1 MGLRFRKSISIM
13 PGVKLNF
20 GKTGMSV
27 STGIPGFR
35 KTFHTSGKVTTSM
48 GIPGTGISY
57 VTTENKNKTPRNQR
71 QTRNETPTYYEP
83 TSEPIATPDYNET
96 EAQYDTSYEEPIS
109 QPKIVTKNVAAD
121 IHKITDDVIDWTEV
135 MVNPC
140 PPDDSYDAE
149 LWTYFHNVSAK
160 VLSGDID
167 TYLQVIN
174 DINPLNDLLDY
185 GTGFEFGTDSP
196 LKMEVEFQINSDNI
210 NMPKN
215 STEYQDYVCSVA
227 IRIARDIFALL
238 PVQKVIVHATNN
250 GEDILSVCF
259 DKETFSDLK
268 FSFIDPS
275 NVLRNFKCNMN
286 YTESKGFTEIERL
299 DI

>member
-1 MGLRFRKSISIM
+1 MGLRFRKSISII

-20 GKTGMSV
+20 GKNGMSV
-27 STGIPGFR
+27 STGVPGFR
-35 KTFHTSGKVTTSM
+35 KTFHSSGRVTTSV

-57 VTTENKNKTPRNQR
+57 VTTENKNRTPRNQR

-83 TSEPIATPDYNET
+83 VSEPIATPDYNEP
-96 EAQYDTSYEEPIS
+96 EVQYDTSYDEPIS
-109 QPKIVTKNVAAD
+109 KPVTKTVTTD
-121 IHKITDDVIDWTEV
+121 IHKITDDVIDWTEI
-135 MVNPC
+135 MVSSC
-140 PPDDSYDAE
+140 PPDSSYDAD
-149 LWTYFHNVSAK
+149 LWKYFHDVSGK
-160 VLSGDID
+160 ILSGDID

-210 NMPKN
+210 DMAKN

-238 PVQKVIVHATNN
+238 PVQKVVVHAAND
-250 GEDILSVCF
+250 GVDILSACF
-259 DKETFSDLK
+259 DKKTFSDLK
-268 FSFIDPS
+268 FNFIDPS
-275 NVLRNFKCNMN
+275 ETINKFEHNMEFDSNGFGSVL
-286 YTESKGFTEIERL
+286 RL

>member
-1 MGLRFRKSISIM
+1 MGLRFRKSISII

-20 GKTGMSV
+20 GKSGMSV

-35 KTFHTSGKVTTSM
+35 KTFHTSGRVTTSV
-48 GIPGTGISY
+48 GIPGTGLSY
-57 VTTENKNKTPRNQR
+57 VTTENKNRKPRNQR
-71 QTRNETPTYYEP
+71 QPRNEAPTYYEP
-83 TSEPIATPDYNET
+83 ASEPITVPEYNEP
-96 EAQYDTSYEEPIS
+96 EEHYETSFEPTS
-109 QPKIVTKNVAAD
+109 RTVTKSVATD

-140 PPDDSYDAE
+140 PPDDSYDTE
-149 LWTYFHNVSAK
+149 LWKYFHGVSAK
-160 VLSGDID
+160 ILSGDID

-210 NMPKN
+210 DMAEN

-238 PVQKVIVHATNN
+238 PVQNVVVHATSDGN
-250 GEDILSVCF
+250 DILSVCF
-259 DKETFSDLK
+259 DKKTFSCLK
-268 FSFIDPS
+268 FNFIDPS
-275 NVLRNFKCNMN
+275 DTINKFNHNMN
-286 YTESKGFTEIERL
+286 FGNDGFGTIDRIE
-299 DI
+299 

>member
-1 MGLRFRKSISIM
+1 MGLRFRKSISII

-20 GKTGMSV
+20 GKSGMSV
-27 STGIPGFR
+27 SAGVPGFR
-35 KTFHTSGKVTTSM
+35 KTFHTSSRVTTSV

-57 VTTENKNKTPRNQR
+57 VTTENRNRTSHNQR
-71 QTRNETPTYYEP
+71 QTQNEPPTYYKPVPESV
-83 TSEPIATPDYNET
+83 TEPDYNESEEIYGT
-96 EAQYDTSYEEPIS
+96 AYTEPIT
-109 QPKIVTKNVAAD
+109 KTVTKTVATD
-121 IHKITDDVIDWTEV
+121 IHKIADDVIDWTEV
-135 MVNPC
+135 MVNSC

-149 LWTYFHNVSAK
+149 LWKYFHNMSTK

-196 LKMEVEFQINSDNI
+196 LKIEIEFQINSDNI
-210 NMPKN
+210 DMSKK

-238 PVQKVIVHATNN
+238 PVRNVVVHATEGSN
-250 GEDILSVCF
+250 DILSVCF
-259 DKETFSDLK
+259 DKKEFMMLK
-268 FSFIDPS
+268 FNFIDPS
-275 NVLRNFKCNMN
+275 NVVAKFRYEMSFDETN
-286 YTESKGFTEIERL
+286 GFNSITRL
-299 DI
+299 QM

>member
-1 MGLRFRKSISIM
+1 MGLRFRKSISII

-20 GKTGMSV
+20 GKSGMSV
-27 STGIPGFR
+27 STGVPGFR
-35 KTFHTSGKVTTSM
+35 KTFHTSGRVTTSV
-48 GIPGTGISY
+48 GIPGTGLSY
-57 VTTENKNKTPRNQR
+57 VTTENKNRTSRNQR

-83 TSEPIATPDYNET
+83 TPEPVAIPEYNEPEINTETSFAEPITRTVTNTVAT
-96 EAQYDTSYEEPIS
+96 
-109 QPKIVTKNVAAD
+109 D

-140 PPDDSYDAE
+140 PPDDSYDAD
-149 LWTYFHNVSAK
+149 LWKYFHNASTK

-174 DINPLNDLLDY
+174 DINPLNDLLAY

-196 LKMEVEFQINSDNI
+196 LKMEVEFQINSNNI
-210 NMPKN
+210 DMPKS

-238 PVQKVIVHATNN
+238 PVQKVIVHATD
-250 GEDILSVCF
+250 GMMDILSVCF
-259 DKETFSDLK
+259 DKKTFSGLK
-268 FSFIDPS
+268 FNFIDPS
-275 NVLRNFKCNMN
+275 ETINKFEHYMEFDNGFNRIDRLV
-286 YTESKGFTEIERL
+286 TET
-299 DI
+299 

>member
-13 PGVKLNF
+13 PGVKINF
-20 GKTGMSV
+20 GKKGTSITTGV
-27 STGIPGFR
+27 PGFK
-35 KTFHTSGKVTTSM
+35 KTFHSSGRVTTSI

-57 VTTENKNKTPRNQR
+57 VKTENKNREHHIQR
-71 QTRNETPTYYEP
+71 QTRNESSTYYEP
-83 TSEPIATPDYNET
+83 ASETVTMPDYT
-96 EAQYDTSYEEPIS
+96 ESEFMYDTSYTEPIS
-109 QPKIVTKNVAAD
+109 KSVTKNVVTD
-121 IHKITDDVIDWTEV
+121 IHKITDEVIDWTEI
-135 MVNPC
+135 MVNPY
-140 PPDDSYDAE
+140 PPDDSYDAD
-149 LWTYFHNVSAK
+149 LWKYFHEVSAK

-227 IRIARDIFALL
+227 IRIARDMFALL
-238 PVQKVIVHATNN
+238 PVQKVVVHATDKNV
-250 GEDILSVCF
+250 DILSVCF
-259 DKETFSDLK
+259 DKKTFLNLK
-268 FSFIDPS
+268 FNFINPS
-275 NVLRNFKCNMN
+275 DTISKFEHNMDFN
-286 YTESKGFTEIERL
+286 TTSGFNSIPL
-299 DI
+299 LIV

>member
-1 MGLRFRKSISIM
+1 MGLRFRKSISIL

-27 STGIPGFR
+27 STGVPGFR
-35 KTFHTSGKVTTSM
+35 KTFHSSGRVTTSV

-57 VTTENKNKTPRNQR
+57 VTTENKNKTPRSQR

-83 TSEPIATPDYNET
+83 DTTPGYNET
-96 EAQYDTSYEEPIS
+96 EAQYNTSYDEPIS
-109 QPKIVTKNVAAD
+109 KTVTRSVTAD
-121 IHKITDDVIDWTEV
+121 IHKITDDVIDWTEI
-135 MVNPC
+135 MVSPC
-140 PPDDSYDAE
+140 PPDSSYDAD
-149 LWTYFHNVSAK
+149 LWKYFHDVSAK

-167 TYLQVIN
+167 TYLKVIN

-210 NMPKN
+210 DMPKN

-238 PVQKVIVHATNN
+238 PVQSVVVHATND
-250 GEDILSVCF
+250 GHDILSVCF
-259 DKETFSDLK
+259 DKKTFSDLK
-268 FSFIDPS
+268 FNFIDPS
-275 NVLRNFKCNMN
+275 ETINKFECNMAFN
-286 YTESKGFTEIERL
+286 TSNGFGCVQRL
-299 DI
+299 DV

>member
-1 MGLRFRKSISIM
+1 MGLRFRKSISII

-20 GKTGMSV
+20 GKSGMSV
-27 STGIPGFR
+27 STGVPGFR
-35 KTFHTSGKVTTSM
+35 KTFHTSGRVTTSV
-48 GIPGTGISY
+48 GIPGTGLSY
-57 VTTENKNKTPRNQR
+57 VTTENKNRISRNQR
-71 QTRNETPTYYEP
+71 RKRNEPPTYYETAPEPATVSEYNDPGENDEASLTAP
-83 TSEPIATPDYNET
+83 TSR
-96 EAQYDTSYEEPIS
+96 
-109 QPKIVTKNVAAD
+109 IVTKTVTTD

-135 MVNPC
+135 MVNSC

-210 NMPKN
+210 DMAKN

-227 IRIARDIFALL
+227 IRIARDVFALL
-238 PVQKVIVHATNN
+238 PVQYVVVHATNDGN
-250 GEDILSVCF
+250 DILSVCF
-259 DKETFSDLK
+259 DKKTFSGLK
-268 FSFIDPS
+268 FNFIDPS
-275 NVLRNFKCNMN
+275 ETINKFNHNMKFDN
-286 YTESKGFTEIERL
+286 DGFGTIDRIE
-299 DI
+299 

>member
-1 MGLRFRKSISIM
+1 MGLRFRKSISIL

-20 GKTGMSV
+20 GKSGMSV
-27 STGIPGFR
+27 SAGVPGFR
-35 KTFHTSGKVTTSM
+35 KTFHTSGRTTTSV
-48 GIPGTGISY
+48 GIPGTGLSY
-57 VTTENKNKTPRNQR
+57 VTTENKNRTSRSQR
-71 QTRNETPTYYEP
+71 QTRNESPTYYESVPESVAVPNYNESEESYETSFAEP
-83 TSEPIATPDYNET
+83 TSRT
-96 EAQYDTSYEEPIS
+96 
-109 QPKIVTKNVAAD
+109 VTKAVTTD
-121 IHKITDDVIDWTEV
+121 IHKLTDDVIDWAEI

-140 PPDDSYDAE
+140 PPDDSYDEE
-149 LWTYFHNVSAK
+149 LWKYFHDVSAK

-210 NMPKN
+210 DMLEN
-215 STEYQDYVCSVA
+215 SIEYQDYVCSVA

-238 PVQKVIVHATNN
+238 PVQKVIVHATND
-250 GEDILSVCF
+250 GDDILSVCF
-259 DKETFSDLK
+259 DKDTFSELK
-268 FSFIDPS
+268 FNFIDPS
-275 NVLRNFKCNMN
+275 NVLQKFKCNMN
-286 YTESKGFTEIERL
+286 YIEGKGFTRIERL

>member
-1 MGLRFRKSISIM
+1 MGLRFRKSISII

-20 GKTGMSV
+20 GKSGMSV
-27 STGIPGFR
+27 STGVPGFR
-35 KTFHTSGKVTTSM
+35 KTFHTSGRVTTSV
-48 GIPGTGISY
+48 GIPGTGLSY
-57 VTTENKNKTPRNQR
+57 VTTENRNRTSRNQR

-83 TSEPIATPDYNET
+83 ASEPATVPNYTEQEDNYET
-96 EAQYDTSYEEPIS
+96 SFPEPAS
-109 QPKIVTKNVAAD
+109 RTVTKAVTTD

-149 LWTYFHNVSAK
+149 LWKYFHRVSAK
-160 VLSGDID
+160 ILSGDID

-210 NMPKN
+210 DMPKN
-215 STEYQDYVCSVA
+215 SIEYQDYVCSVA

-238 PVQKVIVHATNN
+238 PVQKVIVHAAND
-250 GEDILSVCF
+250 GDDILSVCF
-259 DKETFSDLK
+259 DKKTFSDLK
-268 FSFIDPS
+268 FNFIDPS
-275 NVLRNFKCNMN
+275 ETINKFEHNMSFD
-286 YTESKGFTEIERL
+286 TDGFGTIDRVE
-299 DI
+299 

>member
-1 MGLRFRKSISIM
+1 M

-96 EAQYDTSYEEPIS
+96 EAQYDTSYEELIS
-109 QPKIVTKNVAAD
+109 QPKIATKNVAAD

-149 LWTYFHNVSAK
+149 LWTYFRNVSAK

-238 PVQKVIVHATNN
+238 PVKNIIVHATD
-250 GEDILSVCF
+250 GAMDILSVCF
-259 DKETFSDLK
+259 DKKTFSDLK
-268 FSFIDPS
+268 FNFIDPS
-275 NVLRNFKCNMN
+275 ETINKFEHNMEFN
-286 YTESKGFTEIERL
+286 TINGFSSIVRL